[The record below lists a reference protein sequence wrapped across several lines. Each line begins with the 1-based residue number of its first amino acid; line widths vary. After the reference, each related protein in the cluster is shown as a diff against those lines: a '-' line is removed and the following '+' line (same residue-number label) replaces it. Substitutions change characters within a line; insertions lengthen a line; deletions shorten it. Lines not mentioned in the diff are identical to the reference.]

1 MTSPADAAELPA
13 SIVSHVSIGTDDL
26 DRAVAFHE
34 AVLATLGIGIV
45 ERIGDVAVAFG
56 RAFPEFWV
64 QVPANEAPASVGNGT
79 HVAFVAASRAEV
91 DAFHEAALAAGATDE
106 GAPGPRPHTRLEVTP
121 GMPFPVPIASAK
133 TLEGQDIQFGVRP
146 EDLRIAEGAQFL
158 FEGTVSFVESL
169 GEVTLLHI
177 SVERAPE
184 LVVAK
189 IAGIADYEKGQRVR
203 VIADEDKLHMFDAA
217 GLTLRGK
224 A

>member
-64 QVPANEAPASVGNGT
+64 QVPENEAPASVGNGT

-106 GAPGPRPHTRLEVTP
+106 GAPGPRPHYGAPYYGCFVIDPAGHKLEAT
-121 GMPFPVPIASAK
+121 FW
-133 TLEGQDIQFGVRP
+133 D
-146 EDLRIAEGAQFL
+146 
-158 FEGTVSFVESL
+158 VS
-169 GEVTLLHI
+169 LL
-177 SVERAPE
+177 
-184 LVVAK
+184 
-189 IAGIADYEKGQRVR
+189 
-203 VIADEDKLHMFDAA
+203 DA
-217 GLTLRGK
+217 
-224 A
+224 